1 MSALKRY
8 FPIPYL
14 ILGTAAIVHLVS
26 HLVRSPEAG
35 LAWVG
40 ALVAVVPLVSFML
53 SLAVIKRAR
62 TFRHQY
68 LILALAAVGT
78 TMSFLDFES
87 PASWYALFLGL
98 VPTFVYVFWY
108 SVLNRSVPTPLQ
120 VGANMPELDLRDGDG
135 HAVIPSEGKYG
146 LYMFVRGNWCPLC
159 MAQVKEIA
167 AQYRELEARGVEVF
181 LISRQRAANSRSL
194 ARRFDAPIRFC
205 VDEEGNLARQLG
217 IEHVGGVPFLMEPLG
232 YEADSVMP
240 TVVITDPARRIIFAD
255 LTDNY
260 RVRPDPSTF
269 LDVLDAQS

>member
-1 MSALKRY
+1 MSAWKRY

-68 LILALAAVGT
+68 LILALAVVGT

-205 VDEEGNLARQLG
+205 VDEKGNLARQLG

-240 TVVITDPARRIIFAD
+240 TVVITDPARRVIFAD

-269 LDVLDAQS
+269 LEVLDAQS

>member
-14 ILGTAAIVHLVS
+14 ILGTAAITHVVS

-53 SLAVIKRAR
+53 SLAVIQRAR

-68 LILALAAVGT
+68 LILGLAVVGT
-78 TMSFLDFES
+78 AMSLFSFES

-98 VPTFVYVFWY
+98 VPSFAYVFWY
-108 SVLNRSVPTPLQ
+108 SVLNRSVPTPLR

-135 HAVIPSEGKYG
+135 NAVVPTEGKYG

-181 LISRQRAANSRSL
+181 LISRQRAANTRSL

-205 VDEEGNLARQLG
+205 VDEEGKLARQLG

-240 TVVITDPARRIIFAD
+240 TVVITDPAHRIIFAD

-269 LDVLDAQS
+269 LAVLDAQS

>member
-14 ILGTAAIVHLVS
+14 ILGTAAIAHLVS

-53 SLAVIKRAR
+53 SLAVIQRAR

-68 LILALAAVGT
+68 LILALAVVGT
-78 TMSFLDFES
+78 TMSFLDFEA

-98 VPTFVYVFWY
+98 VPSFAYVFWY

-120 VGANMPELDLRDGDG
+120 VGAKMPELDLRDGDG
-135 HAVIPSEGKYG
+135 NAVVPTEGKYG

-181 LISRQRAANSRSL
+181 LISRQRAANTRSL

-205 VDEEGNLARQLG
+205 VDEEGRLARQLG

-269 LDVLDAQS
+269 LAVLDAQS